1 MEGPKPTQFAA
12 VHVSGLSKS
21 LNTYSKAAVCHVTS
35 SGLDQNDLTVLGIE
49 FHYRA
54 KNCRF
59 MITLSFIGQEA
70 LKLEHSRNSTW
81 YVSSGIELFGC
92 LTNKAIIEQI
102 IRAIRGFSNTS

>member
-1 MEGPKPTQFAA
+1 MA
-12 VHVSGLSKS
+12 SGI
-21 LNTYSKAAVCHVTS
+21 CHVTS

-54 KNCRF
+54 KICGF
-59 MITLSFIGQEA
+59 MITLSFIGQQA

-81 YVSSGIELFGC
+81 YVSSGLKLYGC

-102 IRAIRGFSNTS
+102 IMAIRGFSNTS

>member
-1 MEGPKPTQFAA
+1 MARGIC
-12 VHVSGLSKS
+12 HVS
-21 LNTYSKAAVCHVTS
+21 S
-35 SGLDQNDLTVLGIE
+35 SGLDQNDLTALGIE
-49 FHYRA
+49 FHYRT
-54 KNCRF
+54 KICGF

-102 IRAIRGFSNTS
+102 NMAVRGFSNMS